1 MKGTMLDQDSARV
14 VHTEPSSSD
23 FLSVLMAEMPSS
35 PRGASLF
42 SAAGDVKAQR
52 KVEIIVQKADL
63 EIRAWLKERKTAP
76 QALLFSLRRLLER
89 ELRAEIPSKRPQTA
103 FSKENETTSIVSKSS
118 QNSLNRTKSP
128 FLSVSAL
135 ATPTDGAVDLD
146 FYQLSAA
153 FTENVKRFLAANK
166 LQTATFSLK
175 IAKMRQELNRDVS
188 KMEEKLMDL
197 QKSRTKPG
205 DKQKEV
211 RDEAKR
217 AIEYMAKMVIKEE
230 NMRWK
235 QINSAQSA
243 LFSKV
248 ARLLE
253 RLKSA
258 LRPSDQLKSRNTSIS
273 SLIEIHGEFR
283 SIKQLLETCMPG
295 SPQPHSSFPSFDQ
308 WSESTDLWEKL
319 RRREEEVSSLQREL
333 SRMKGQFDEEKWA
346 EMVVQSI
353 RLDSQL
359 EVAELERDQ
368 ANALA
373 SELRTGLD
381 MRVTEAA
388 LMINEDYRGYLLRI
402 QAQHYGE
409 VKALHW
415 RIWQLE
421 DTVKAW
427 ERKAVA

>member
-1 MKGTMLDQDSARV
+1 MKGTRLDQESGRV
-14 VHTEPSSSD
+14 VHTEPSSCD
-23 FLSVLMAEMPSS
+23 FLSVLMSEMPSS
-35 PRGASLF
+35 PRSTSLF
-42 SAAGDVKAQR
+42 PAAGDLRTQR

-63 EIRAWLKERKTAP
+63 EVRAWLKERKTAP

-89 ELRAEIPSKRPQTA
+89 ELRTELPSKPPQTA
-103 FSKENETTSIVSKSS
+103 FSKENETTSIVSTS
-118 QNSLNRTKSP
+118 QNSLNRSKSP
-128 FLSVSAL
+128 FQSISTL
-135 ATPTDGAVDLD
+135 TPPTDYTVDMD
-146 FYQLSAA
+146 FYQLSAS
-153 FTENVKRFLAANK
+153 FTESVKRFLAANK

-175 IAKMRQELNRDVS
+175 LARMRQELNKDVE
-188 KMEEKLMDL
+188 KMEGKLL
-197 QKSRTKPG
+197 NIQKNQSKQG

-235 QINSAQSA
+235 QINSAQNA

-253 RLKSA
+253 RLKAA

-273 SLIEIHGEFR
+273 SLVEIHGEFR
-283 SIKQLLETCMPG
+283 SIKQLLESCMPG
-295 SPQPHSSFPSFDQ
+295 SPQPNTSFPSFDQ

-319 RRREEEVSSLQREL
+319 RRREEEVGSLQREI
-333 SRMKGQFDEEKWA
+333 SRLKGQFDEEKWA
-346 EMVVQSI
+346 EMVVQTI

-359 EVAELERDQ
+359 EVAEQERDQ

-373 SELRTGLD
+373 LELRTGLE
-381 MRVTEAA
+381 MRITEAA

-402 QAQHYGE
+402 QAQHYRE

-421 DTVKAW
+421 DTIKAW
-427 ERKAVA
+427 ERKAAT